1 MTRGAGLLCLSPL
14 EDASLPPQGR
24 AYQRNPWMPQART
37 KKDRSVCARRFLRFS
52 HLPRGAKM
60 FESPASA
67 NEAG

>member
-37 KKDRSVCARRFLRFS
+37 KKTAQSVLVDSTF
-52 HLPRGAKM
+52 
-60 FESPASA
+60 
-67 NEAG
+67 